1 VLATSPESCRQRV
14 CHIAVSSAEYLW
26 HILNF
31 YSDMAAYGSQTMTS
45 ARNNLSSY
53 DLTRSRREV
62 VKYGAATAISA
73 AIPGSR
79 LLAADTATVSG
90 VVYENRSGALR
101 RQMSDPGIAGVLVSN
116 GRDVV
121 KTDADGR
128 YTLPIDEESVIF
140 VIKPTGYAVPVDEEM
155 LPRFYYIH
163 QPAGS
168 PQDLNLRY
176 RGIDRTGQLPESVDL
191 ALTKTEEP
199 QKFDVIVFADP
210 QPESALEVDF
220 IRDDVVNALVGSSA
234 AFGMT
239 IGDIMYDD
247 LSLYPRLNRI
257 IGQIGLLWYNIGGNH
272 DLNYEAPSAKYSRE
286 TFKRIYGPPYY
297 AFEYGSALFLM
308 LDNVNYLGF
317 DAGKS
322 GGQGKYEGRFGQRQV
337 DFIANVLNKFPP
349 GKLVVACMHIPLQTY
364 LDPANPEMNTS
375 DRGDFLKLLAGRP
388 HTVSLSGHTHTTEHH
403 YFGVESGFSGPSPHH
418 HHVMTTVSG
427 SWWSGPYDHRGI
439 AVADSRDGS
448 PNGFHV
454 LSIDGQNYSTR
465 FQPAKEP
472 NSRQMRIVLDSE
484 FHRDR
489 KELYNEYRIGALL
502 SSPLPQERASAT
514 SLVVNFFDGGPN
526 TFVEYRIG
534 KREPIKMDRV
544 IRSDPFVEEE
554 FARNEATKKPWV
566 KALPSSH
573 IWSARLPGDLQPG
586 THCVAVRVIDEYGRE
601 HRDNLVLE
609 VTAGQAVPKAAAG

>member
-1 VLATSPESCRQRV
+1 
-14 CHIAVSSAEYLW
+14 
-26 HILNF
+26 
-31 YSDMAAYGSQTMTS
+31 MTS
-45 ARNNLSSY
+45 GRNNFTGNELGP
-53 DLTRSRREV
+53 SRRAV
-62 VKYGAATAISA
+62 VKYGAAAAISA
-73 AIPGSR
+73 TIPANR
-79 LLAADTATVSG
+79 LLAADNATVSG
-90 VVYENRSGALR
+90 AVYENRSGAPR
-101 RQMSDPGIAGVLVSN
+101 RQVSDPGIAGVLVSN

-128 YTLPIDEESVIF
+128 YTLPIDDESVIF
-140 VIKPTGYAVPVDEEM
+140 VIKPTGYAVPVSEEM
-155 LPRFYYIH
+155 LPRFYYVH
-163 QPAGS
+163 QPEGS
-168 PQDLNLRY
+168 PQSLNLRY
-176 RGIDRTGQLPESVDL
+176 HGIDPTGQLPDSVDFT
-191 ALTKTEEP
+191 LTKTDEP
-199 QKFDVIVFADP
+199 QKFNVIVFADP

-220 IRDDVVNALVGSSA
+220 IRDDVVNALIGNAA

-239 IGDIMYDD
+239 VGDIMYDD

-257 IGQIGLLWYNIGGNH
+257 IGQIGLPWYNIGGNH

-286 TFKRIYGPPYY
+286 TFKRIYGPNYY
-297 AFEYGSALFLM
+297 AFEYGDALFLM

-317 DAGKS
+317 DAVKP
-322 GGQGKYEGRFGQRQV
+322 GGEGKYEGRFGQRQL
-337 DFIANVLNKFPP
+337 DFIANVLNKFSPE
-349 GKLVVACMHIPLQTY
+349 KLVVACTHIPLQTY
-364 LDPANPEMNTS
+364 LDPVDPALNTV
-375 DRGDFLKLLAGRP
+375 DRGDFLKLLTGRP

-403 YFGVESGFSGPSPHH
+403 YFGVESGFAGPSPHH

-465 FQPAKEP
+465 FQPANEP

-489 KELYNEYRIGALL
+489 KELYNEFRMGELL

-514 SLVVNFFDGGPN
+514 NLIVNFFDGGPN
-526 TFVEYRIG
+526 TLVEYRIG
-534 KREPIKMDRV
+534 RREPLKMNRV
-544 IRSDPFVEEE
+544 VRLDPFVEEE

-566 KALPSSH
+566 KAVPSSH
-573 IWSARLPGDLQPG
+573 IWTARLPGDLQPG
-586 THCVAVRVIDEYGRE
+586 THCIVVRVVDEYGRE

-609 VTAGQAVPKAAAG
+609 VTTGNGVPKAGAS

>member
-1 VLATSPESCRQRV
+1 
-14 CHIAVSSAEYLW
+14 
-26 HILNF
+26 
-31 YSDMAAYGSQTMTS
+31 MTS
-45 ARNNLSSY
+45 ARNNILFG
-53 DLTRSRREV
+53 DNLTPSRRDV

-73 AIPGSR
+73 ATISASR
-79 LLAADTATVSG
+79 LVAADTAAISG
-90 VVYENRSGALR
+90 IVYENRSDALR
-101 RQMSDPGIAGVLVSN
+101 RQASDPGIAGVLVSN
-116 GRDVV
+116 GRDIV
-121 KTDADGR
+121 KTDAEGR
-128 YTLPIDEESVIF
+128 YTLPIDDESVIF
-140 VIKPTGYAVPVDEEM
+140 VIKPTGYAVPVGEEM

-163 QPAGS
+163 QPTGS
-168 PQDLNLRY
+168 PQSLNLRY
-176 RGIDRTGQLPESVDL
+176 QGIDPTGQLPESIDF
-191 ALTKTEEP
+191 ALSKTNEP

-210 QPESALEVDF
+210 QPESAVEVDF
-220 IRDDVVNALVGSSA
+220 IRDDVVNALIGNAA

-257 IGQIGLLWYNIGGNH
+257 IGQIGLPWYNIGGNH
-272 DLNYEAPSAKYSRE
+272 DLNYEAASAKYSRE

-297 AFEYGSALFLM
+297 AFEYGDALFLM

-317 DAGKS
+317 DAAKP
-322 GGQGKYEGRFGQRQV
+322 GGQGKYEGRFGQRQL
-337 DFIANVLNKFPP
+337 DFIANILNAFPAD
-349 GKLVVACMHIPLQTY
+349 KLVIACMHIPLQTY
-364 LDPANPEMNTS
+364 LNPADPEMNTA

-448 PNGFHV
+448 PNGFHI
-454 LSIDGQNYSTR
+454 LSIDGQNYSTQ

-489 KELYNEYRIGALL
+489 RELYNEYRMGELL
-502 SSPLPQERASAT
+502 SSPLSQERASAT
-514 SLVVNFFDGGPN
+514 NLIVNFFDGGPN
-526 TFVEYRIG
+526 TSVEYRIG
-534 KREPIKMDRV
+534 KREPIKMVRV
-544 IRSDPFVEEE
+544 VRLDPFVEEE

-573 IWSARLPGDLQPG
+573 IWSSRLPGNLQPG
-586 THCVAVRVIDEYGRE
+586 THCIAVRVIDEYGRE

-609 VTAGQAVPKAAAG
+609 VTAGDRVLKAAAG

>member
-1 VLATSPESCRQRV
+1 
-14 CHIAVSSAEYLW
+14 
-26 HILNF
+26 
-31 YSDMAAYGSQTMTS
+31 MTS

-53 DLTRSRREV
+53 DLAPSRREV
-62 VKYGAATAISA
+62 VKYGAAAAISA
-73 AIPGSR
+73 ASIPAHR
-79 LLAADTATVSG
+79 LLAAEAATVSG
-90 VVYENRSGALR
+90 IVYENRSGSLR
-101 RQMSDPGIAGVLVSN
+101 REANDPGIGGVLVSN

-128 YTLPIDEESVIF
+128 YTLPIDDESIVFI
-140 VIKPTGYAVPVDEEM
+140 IKPTSYAVPMDEEM

-168 PQDLNLRY
+168 PQTLNLRY
-176 RGIDRTGQLPESVDL
+176 RGIDPTGQLPESVDF
-191 ALTKTEEP
+191 ALTKTNEP
-199 QKFDVIVFADP
+199 RKFDVIVFADP
-210 QPESALEVDF
+210 QPESELEVGF
-220 IRDDVVNALVGSSA
+220 IRDDVVNSLIGNAA

-239 IGDIMYDD
+239 VGDIMYDD

-257 IGQIGLLWYNIGGNH
+257 IGQIGLPWYNIGGNH
-272 DLNYEAPSAKYSRE
+272 DLNYEAPSARYSRE
-286 TFKRIYGPPYY
+286 TFKRVYGPPYY
-297 AFEYGSALFLM
+297 AFEYGGALFLM

-317 DAGKS
+317 DAAKP
-322 GGQGKYEGRFGQRQV
+322 GGQGKYEGRFGQRQL
-337 DFIANVLNKFPP
+337 DFIANVLNEYPAD
-349 GKLVVACMHIPLQTY
+349 KLVVACMHIPLQTY
-364 LDPANPEMNTS
+364 LDQADPELNTV
-375 DRGDFLKLLAGRP
+375 DRSDFLKLLGGRL

-403 YFGVESGFSGPSPHH
+403 HFGVESGFSGPSPHH
-418 HHVMTTVSG
+418 HHVLTTVSG

-448 PNGFHV
+448 PNGFHI

-489 KELYNEYRIGALL
+489 RELYNEYRMGELL
-502 SSPLPQERASAT
+502 SSPLPQERAFAT
-514 SLVVNFFDGGPN
+514 NLIVNFFDGGPN
-526 TFVEYRIG
+526 TLVEYRIAR
-534 KREPIKMDRV
+534 REPIKMDRV
-544 IRSDPFVEEE
+544 VRLDPFVEEE
-554 FARNEATKKPWV
+554 FTRNEATKKPWV

-573 IWSARLPGDLQPG
+573 IWTARLPADLQPG

-609 VTAGQAVPKAAAG
+609 VTTGDRMPKAAAG

>member
-1 VLATSPESCRQRV
+1 MSTRNF
-14 CHIAVSSAEYLW
+14 SS
-26 HILNF
+26 
-31 YSDMAAYGSQTMTS
+31 D
-45 ARNNLSSY
+45 
-53 DLTRSRREV
+53 DLTPSRRDV
-62 VKYGAATAISA
+62 VKYGTATAISA

-90 VVYENRSGALR
+90 IVYENRSGALR

-140 VIKPTGYAVPVDEEM
+140 VIKPAGYAVPVDEEM

-176 RGIDRTGQLPESVDL
+176 RGIDRTGQLPESVDF
-191 ALTKTEEP
+191 ALTKTVEP

-220 IRDDVVNALVGSSA
+220 IRDDVVNALIGSSA

-257 IGQIGLLWYNIGGNH
+257 IGQIGLPWYNIGGNH

-297 AFEYGSALFLM
+297 AFEYGGALFLM

-317 DAGKS
+317 DAAKP

-349 GKLVVACMHIPLQTY
+349 DKLVVACMHIPLQTY
-364 LDPANPEMNTS
+364 LDSANPEMNTS

-403 YFGVESGFSGPSPHH
+403 YFSVESGFSGPSPHH

-489 KELYNEYRIGALL
+489 KELYNEYRMGELL
-502 SSPLPQERASAT
+502 SSPLSQERAFAT
-514 SLVVNFFDGGPN
+514 NLIVNFFDGGPN

-544 IRSDPFVEEE
+544 VRSDPFVEEE

-566 KALPSSH
+566 KALASSH

-586 THCVAVRVIDEYGRE
+586 THCVKVRVIDEYGRE

-609 VTAGQAVPKAAAG
+609 VTAGDRVPKGSAG